1 MKAVKDAA
9 QASRLGAEQTV
20 DMLAVHGRAAIK
32 GQNSR
37 GMIDP
42 GAVTI
47 SLLIEA
53 MYDYLSA
60 KML

>member
-1 MKAVKDAA
+1 VDQLKAAGSGGDLLKAVKDAA

-37 GMIDP
+37 
-42 GAVTI
+42 
-47 SLLIEA
+47 E
-53 MYDYLSA
+53 
-60 KML
+60 